1 MLWDAATTDLEAPE
15 KAFASKVVVEDE
27 QRDRGLLLS

>member
-15 KAFASKVVVEDE
+15 KAFASEVVIEGE
-27 QRDRGLLLS
+27 RRDRRLLLR